1 MKNNQSLNS
10 KIAEVLNSIES
21 IERAEPRPFLFTRV
35 MAKMQATKE
44 TVWEKAGGFISRP
57 SFAIAGLSLVIVLNI
72 MVMTFRS
79 KENKASYSADSF
91 SLSDMAIDNITN
103 TNR

>member
-1 MKNNQSLNS
+1 MKSNQSINNRINDAL
-10 KIAEVLNSIES
+10 ASIDG
-21 IERAEPRPFLFTRV
+21 IERAEPKPFLFTRV

-44 TVWEKAGGFISRP
+44 TVWEKASGFISRP

-72 MVMTFRS
+72 MVITARS
-79 KENKASYSADSF
+79 KENKTSYSTDTF

>member
-1 MKNNQSLNS
+1 MKSNESLNS
-10 KIAEVLNSIES
+10 KVANALASIDD

-35 MAKMQATKE
+35 MAKVQATKE
-44 TVWEKAGGFISRP
+44 TAWEKAGRFISRP
-57 SFAIAGLSLVIVLNI
+57 SFAIAGLGLVIALNLMVLVTTLHSN
-72 MVMTFRS
+72 
-79 KENKASYSADSF
+79 EKATSADTF